1 MKKITYI
8 LICLIIVFSTC
19 VTVASAEEL
28 KAEVYVNISDKGA
41 LAVTYEKVTVT
52 DIDDDGALTI
62 NDTLVAAHDA
72 FYKGGAE
79 SGYASA
85 ESEFGVSIVKL
96 WGDTSGSYG
105 YYINNASAWSLA
117 DPVKSGDL
125 VSAFVYTDTLGWSDS
140 YSFFDVNKV
149 DAKENESITLTLS
162 VAGFDESWNSITLPL
177 KDAAITIN
185 GEKNDYITDKD
196 GKVSISLESGGRYV
210 VSAVTEETIIVPPV
224 CIFSV
229 SEAENDGNVNEIPEP
244 GDTSNVFVFIIIAL
258 ASLITVFVIGKGIY
272 ER

>member
-1 MKKITYI
+1 MKKITSI
-8 LICLIIVFSTC
+8 LIGLIIVFSTC
-19 VTVASAEEL
+19 VTVANAEEL
-28 KAEVYVNISDKGA
+28 KAEIYVNIFDKGT
-41 LAVTYEKVTVT
+41 LAVTYEKVTVA
-52 DIDDDGALTI
+52 DIDNDGALTI
-62 NDTLVAAHDA
+62 NDTLVAAHEA

-117 DPVKSGDL
+117 DPVKNGDL

-140 YSFFDVNKV
+140 YSFFDFNKV

-162 VAGFDESWNSITLPL
+162 VAGFDESWNSVTLPL
-177 KDAAITIN
+177 KDAIITVN
-185 GEKNDYITDKD
+185 GEKTDCVTDED
-196 GKVSISLESGGRYV
+196 GKVTISFKSNGRYV
-210 VSAVTEETIIVPPV
+210 VSAVSGESIIVPPV
-224 CIFSV
+224 CIIEV
-229 SEAENDGNVNEIPEP
+229 SETENNSNNEIPQP
-244 GDTSNVFVFIIIAL
+244 GDTANVFVLIIIAL
-258 ASLITVFVIGKGIY
+258 ASLITVFIIGKGLY